1 MHLANAKDRASDWTS
16 PGVQAGVELPNLS
29 LQPPEN
35 QPEYLQ
41 QGSKTPA
48 GRHLPLCH
56 LSGKAGETKTA
67 AKGPGRPASMSKVTV
82 LKVDTSCAKCKRKV
96 LQAVT
101 GLHGT
106 YTYEPASSPFGHA
119 RTMDPGNAKIVL
131 VLTGAQV
138 LTRSR
143 WTRRRAR

>member
-1 MHLANAKDRASDWTS
+1 
-16 PGVQAGVELPNLS
+16 
-29 LQPPEN
+29 
-35 QPEYLQ
+35 
-41 QGSKTPA
+41 
-48 GRHLPLCH
+48 
-56 LSGKAGETKTA
+56 
-67 AKGPGRPASMSKVTV
+67 MSKVTV

-106 YTYEPASSPFGHA
+106 YTYELALFFFFGHA
-119 RTMDPGNAKIVL
+119 RTMDSVQQRSFWW
-131 VLTGAQV
+131 AQV